1 MKRTALLALALGLVA
16 SASAVA
22 AEPAPVIS
30 ATPLSDVA
38 QDSVKGCLTIQEE
51 KRKLF
56 RKTLKP
62 VSQYC
67 FNGLINDEKD
77 RLPAAVVDAQTIR
90 ASVGTE
96 TSYIQS
102 TSYEKTE
109 EVSFNQVPA
118 AVASSELKIEPA
130 IYKDVR
136 TVTPGVIYSGLDTA
150 IRFNRTESGDV
161 TGNLKLSIRKLQ
173 KMQEFALKAN
183 PGLVIELPTSSVVEF
198 DGNFAKPFKG
208 LKHGGYLISLD
219 FTVIPVEKAEL
230 NLTKK
235 VAKAP

>member
-16 SASAVA
+16 SASAGA
-22 AEPAPVIS
+22 AEPTAVIS
-30 ATPLSDVA
+30 ATPLLDVA

-51 KRKLF
+51 KRTLF

-67 FNGLINDEKD
+67 FNGLVNDDKD

-96 TSYIQS
+96 TAYIQS
-102 TSYEKTE
+102 ASYEKTE

-118 AVASSELKIEPA
+118 AVASSGLKIEPA
-130 IYKDVR
+130 IYKAVR
-136 TVTPGVIYSGLDTA
+136 TVTPGVIYSGLDAA

-161 TGNLKLSIRKLQ
+161 TGNLKLTIRKLQ

-183 PGLVIELPTSSVVEF
+183 PDLVIELPTSNVVEF

-208 LKHGGYLISLD
+208 LKHGVYLISLD
-219 FTVIPVEKAEL
+219 FTVTPA
-230 NLTKK
+230 KK
-235 VAKAP
+235 ESTHKGAQVAKAP